1 MLKVILTKGLPG
13 SGKTTWAKELLS
25 KHPNSYKRINK
36 DDLRAMLDNNHH
48 SGKSEDFILKTRDS
62 LILLALDQG
71 KHVIIDD
78 TNLNPTHQTRIT
90 QLVKGKAN
98 IEIKDFTHIPLKT
111 CIENDLRRPNSV
123 GEKVIKQMYNKYLNT
138 ITPIQQNPNLPKA
151 IIVDIDGTLALM
163 HNRTPFEWHK
173 VAQDLPNTPIINIVK
188 NYPHKIIIVS
198 GRDEICKPETIQW
211 LQQHEIPY
219 NHLHMRPANNFDP
232 DTTIKNNIFQF
243 HIKDKFFI
251 DYILDDR
258 TQVVDLWRSLGLTCL
273 QVNYGDF

>member
-188 NYPHKIIIVS
+188 NYPHKIIIIS

>member
-123 GEKVIKQMYNKYLNT
+123 GEKVIKQMYNKYLTT